1 MIKRNIA
8 ALALVAFA
16 GLVMTSWAYGGTK
29 EDAYAAVER
38 WESVFNAGEVE
49 NILAAYTPDAL
60 VLGTLSPSL
69 ASKPDDLR
77 TYFGAA
83 AAAKSQVKIGESSAI
98 VLSNEAVVFTGFYE
112 FTRIKEGQTVTLPSR
127 FTFVVEKRNGAWKIV
142 HHHSSLRP
150 QPPQ

>member
-1 MIKRNIA
+1 MIKRQVV
-8 ALALVAFA
+8 ALALFALA
-16 GLVMTSWAYGGTK
+16 GLVTPSWAFGGTK
-29 EDAYAAVER
+29 EDAYAAVEH
-38 WESVFNAGEVE
+38 WAAAFNAGEVE
-49 NILAAYTPDAL
+49 NILATYTPDAL

-77 TYFGAA
+77 AYFGAA
-83 AAAKSQVKIGESSAI
+83 AAAKSQVRLGESSAI

-112 FTRIKEGQTVTLPSR
+112 FSRPKEGQTVTFPSR
-127 FTFVVEKRNGAWKIV
+127 FTFVVEKRNEAWKIV